1 MDFSSSS
8 SSSNANAVALS
19 FASVSVSASAPDA
32 KIAPI
37 IVAGAAFVGKTIV
50 GGVIGGAA
58 SWGVNRVLD
67 NRFPAKK

>member
-1 MDFSSSS
+1 MDFSSS
-8 SSSNANAVALS
+8 NANTNVVAHS
-19 FASVSVSASAPDA
+19 FADAPDS
-32 KIAPI
+32 KVAPI
-37 IVAGAAFVGKTIV
+37 VIAGAAFVGKTIV

>member
-8 SSSNANAVALS
+8 NAVALS
-19 FASVSVSASAPDA
+19 FVDVSNPDT
-32 KIAPI
+32 KVAPI
-37 IVAGAAFVGKTIV
+37 VVAGAAFVGKTIV